1 LTYPAVIFWILAL
14 WTGLRRGPAFYYL
27 FFACWSLG
35 TLVVMPAAT
44 SLGNLT
50 APWIAASALTARVV
64 IEEGARRYLY
74 ALVDFRRFGLLALCT
89 LYAAASGYFLPRMF
103 EGQVSVVTMRTSEVP
118 GPVSL
123 RPDMANL
130 TQGLYFVITSLTVV
144 SIYFICQD
152 ATRRRQFLQAFGFGA
167 AVAIVTGLLDLV
179 CSLTGLN
186 SLLEPFRNAR
196 YALMLDNEA
205 VGMHRVV
212 GLMSEASSYAGL
224 CVPFLSL
231 ILLTPA
237 QDSPWGRWRVPLCLG
252 LALMTY
258 LSTSSGGYVALG
270 ALGAVFAASL
280 LVGMYEG
287 RPQAWWGSYGV
298 LMAVG
303 GLSLLLLLDPNLFD
317 PVYRV
322 FDAVVLN
329 KASSES
335 YIQRSMW
342 NQVAYDAFVAT
353 HYLGVG
359 IGGARA
365 SSWIY
370 SLLSNIGA
378 PGTLLLGAFMAQ
390 VLLAPAADPADRTLA
405 RAAKLA
411 LAPSLLLASVA
422 GTSAGFGLFG
432 ATFFGLASALC
443 LRPAPRTTTA
453 RQAPRPVGIS
463 VAR

>member
-14 WTGLRRGPAFYYL
+14 WTALRRGPAFYY
-27 FFACWSLG
+27 FFFGCWSLG
-35 TLVVMPAAT
+35 TLVVMPGAM

-50 APWIAASALTARVV
+50 APWIAACMLTARVLL
-64 IEEGARRYLY
+64 EEGGRRYLN
-74 ALVDFRRFGLLALCT
+74 ALLDFRRFGLLTACT
-89 LYAAASGYFLPRMF
+89 LYALASGYFLPRMF
-103 EGQVSVVTMRTSEVP
+103 EGQVNVITMRPSAVP
-118 GPVSL
+118 GAVPL
-123 RPDMANL
+123 RPDTANI

-144 SIYFICQD
+144 SIYFICREP
-152 ATRRRQFLQAFGFGA
+152 TPRRQFLQALAFGGA
-167 AVAIVTGLLDLV
+167 IAILTGLLDLFF
-179 CSLTGLN
+179 SLAGLGG
-186 SLLEPFRNAR
+186 LLEPFRNAH

-231 ILLTPA
+231 MSLTSA
-237 QDSPWGRWRVPLCLG
+237 QDSPWGRCRVPLCLG

-258 LSTSSGGYVALG
+258 LSTSSGGYVAL
-270 ALGAVFAASL
+270 AVLGGVFAVSL
-280 LVGMYEG
+280 LMGMYEG
-287 RPQAWWGSYGV
+287 RPQAWCGALGV
-298 LMAVG
+298 LGTAGV
-303 GLSLLLLLDPNLFD
+303 LSTLLLLEPHLLD

-322 FDAVVLN
+322 LDNVVLN
-329 KASSES
+329 KTSSDS
-335 YIQRSMW
+335 YVARSTW
-342 NQVAYDAFVAT
+342 NRISYDAFVAT

-378 PGTLLLGAFMAQ
+378 PGTLLLGAFMVQ
-390 VLLAPAADPADRTLA
+390 VLLTPAADPADRTLA

-422 GTSAGFGLFG
+422 GTSTGFGLFG

-443 LRPAPRTTTA
+443 SPSLRTTTQPA
-453 RQAPRPVGIS
+453 AGPVGIR
-463 VAR
+463 ATR